1 MSTDTRWG
9 GGPCEDA
16 GGRWPATSQEEASE
30 EARLPTPWPQTAS
43 LQKCEE
49 MRFCHSSHS
58 ICDTP
63 LGQSKQT
70 SRRRQRQP
78 TAVLLPGESQERG
91 SLVGCHLWGCTE
103 SGTTEATWQQQ
114 QQQETSVRLCVAPAR
129 CAAQQSGSIV
139 GLHSSRT
146 FQA

>member
-1 MSTDTRWG
+1 MSTDTRRG

-49 MRFCHSSHS
+49 MRFCLSSHS

-63 LGQSKQT
+63 LGQSEQT

-78 TAVLLPGESQERG
+78 TAVFLPGESQGRG
-91 SLVGCHLWGCTE
+91 SLVGCRLWGCRVGHDGSDLAAAAAAAGNQRTPVCGPCALCC
-103 SGTTEATWQQQ
+103 SA
-114 QQQETSVRLCVAPAR
+114 VRE
-129 CAAQQSGSIV
+129 
-139 GLHSSRT
+139 HSRASL
-146 FQA
+146 Q